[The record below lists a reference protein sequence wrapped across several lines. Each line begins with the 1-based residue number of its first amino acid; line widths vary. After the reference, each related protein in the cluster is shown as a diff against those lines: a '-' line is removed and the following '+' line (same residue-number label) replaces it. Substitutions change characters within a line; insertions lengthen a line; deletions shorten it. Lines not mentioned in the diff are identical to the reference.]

1 MTHSSVYLESGVLTF
16 NGTFIVETV
25 GFLLMLLFLARVP
38 LPFLG
43 IPKPVFPWIIDIA
56 EARQRQITAKLQEA
70 EQARAEAEA
79 RLKEADS
86 KLVEARKPADAVL
99 EGANRSGEQLRAD
112 LRQKADLEYQRIVD
126 SASRDIEVERERALQ
141 GARDQVAGL
150 VVAATEKVI
159 GETLDEPKHRRLID
173 RAIEE
178 VARGDSRRGRS
189 GSRRHREVGGRRYG
203 DRREPPRPGP
213 TAAPPR

>member
-1 MTHSSVYLESGVLTF
+1 MASGVLTF

-86 KLVEARKPADAVL
+86 KLVEARKTADAVM
-99 EGANRSGEQLRAD
+99 EAAKRSGDQVRAD
-112 LRQKADLEYQRIVD
+112 
-126 SASRDIEVERERALQ
+126 
-141 GARDQVAGL
+141 
-150 VVAATEKVI
+150 
-159 GETLDEPKHRRLID
+159 
-173 RAIEE
+173 
-178 VARGDSRRGRS
+178 
-189 GSRRHREVGGRRYG
+189 
-203 DRREPPRPGP
+203 PRPQADH
-213 TAAPPR
+213 T

>member
-1 MTHSSVYLESGVLTF
+1 MTHLYLDAGVLTF

-25 GFLLMLLFLARVP
+25 GFLLMLLFLAYVP

-70 EQARAEAEA
+70 EEARVAAAEKLKEAEA
-79 RLKEADS
+79 KFL
-86 KLVEARKPADAVL
+86 EARKTADVVI
-99 EGANRSGEQLRAD
+99 EGANRSAEQLRAD
-112 LRQKADLEYQRIVD
+112 LRQKAEAEYQRIV
-126 SASRDIEVERERALQ
+126 AGARRDIEAERDRALQ

-159 GETLDEPKHRRLID
+159 GETLDERKHRQLIE

-178 VARGDSRRGRS
+178 VASGDGRG
-189 GSRRHREVGGRRYG
+189 
-203 DRREPPRPGP
+203 
-213 TAAPPR
+213 